1 MSTPISQGSKLT
13 GLELYAPHRAD
24 VQPEPIGVTSPQTS
38 EPASASEE
46 MPVQDEPNNRDLI
59 DDEQVEAVHARLD
72 AAIQEAIDNGGF
84 ANREEPADD
93 VPQLPPAPQLRPH
106 DKFASFAL
114 PTAEVPSHHY
124 AEAQVASWRRSRLNP
139 VIVPQPLDTHHRG
152 VRAPLLRYAL
162 MIGAAAAVA
171 YVIAFMPSIPWQRN
185 AVPQDGGN
193 SGATAIAIETKAE
206 PEPSSRLIAED
217 QRAIANEPMP
227 LEVSVDNAVH
237 NASLRLAGL
246 AAGTHL
252 SAGSQVS
259 DLSWQLPLD
268 HLKNVYLY
276 APTDFV
282 GVMNS
287 ALDLVGPDKRLID
300 RREVRFEWLA
310 KKESRPEPSSSV
322 WPANPAPVRLLNG
335 DLASTLMRRGQD
347 FLGTGDIAAAR
358 ILFQRLAE
366 AGVADGAFAMAQTYD
381 PRYLTEHK
389 VIGVV
394 GDEFESARSLPKSG
408 PSGVCRGG
416 PHAFTNGH
424 EVISPP
430 WPLNEFS

>member
-13 GLELYAPHRAD
+13 GLELYAPRRAD
-24 VQPEPIGVTSPQTS
+24 VQSEPIGVALPQTS
-38 EPASASEE
+38 APASASEE

-59 DDEQVEAVHARLD
+59 DHEQLEAVHARLE
-72 AAIQEAIDNGGF
+72 AAIQEAIDNAGF
-84 ANREEPADD
+84 ANREESADD
-93 VPQLPPAPQLRPH
+93 VPQLPPAPQLRPR
-106 DKFASFAL
+106 DKFACFAL
-114 PTAEVPSHHY
+114 PTAEVPRRNY
-124 AEAQVASWRRSRLNP
+124 ADPEVESWRRSRLNP
-139 VIVPQPLDTHHRG
+139 VAVPEPVDAHR
-152 VRAPLLRYAL
+152 RSAPTWLLRYAL
-162 MIGAAAAVA
+162 MIGGAAAVA
-171 YVIAFMPSIPWQRN
+171 YAIAVVPSTQGLRD
-185 AVPQDGGN
+185 ALPQDAGN
-193 SGATAIAIETKAE
+193 SSGTAIAIETKAE

-227 LEVSVDNAVH
+227 LEVSVDNAVQ

-259 DLSWQLPLD
+259 DSSWQVPLD
-268 HLKNVYLY
+268 RLKNVYLY

-287 ALDLVGPDKRLID
+287 ALDLLGPDKRLID

-310 KKESRPEPSSSV
+310 KKESRPEPGSSI
-322 WPANPAPVRLLNG
+322 WPANPAPVQSLNG
-335 DLASTLMRRGQD
+335 DVASSLMKRGQD

-358 ILFQRLAE
+358 ILFKRLAD
-366 AGVADGAFAMAQTYD
+366 AGIADGAFAMARTYD

-394 GDEFESARSLPKSG
+394 GDESKARGFYQQAAQLGSVEAAHMLEQTVAK
-408 PSGVCRGG
+408 
-416 PHAFTNGH
+416 
-424 EVISPP
+424 
-430 WPLNEFS
+430 

>member
-13 GLELYAPHRAD
+13 GLELYAPRRAD
-24 VQPEPIGVTSPQTS
+24 VQSEPIGVALPQTS
-38 EPASASEE
+38 APASASEE

-59 DDEQVEAVHARLD
+59 DDEQLEAVHARLE
-72 AAIQEAIDNGGF
+72 AAIQEAIDNAGF
-84 ANREEPADD
+84 ANREESADD
-93 VPQLPPAPQLRPH
+93 VPQLPPAPQLRPR
-106 DKFASFAL
+106 DKFACFAL
-114 PTAEVPSHHY
+114 PTAEVPRRNY
-124 AEAQVASWRRSRLNP
+124 ADPEVESWRRSRLNP
-139 VIVPQPLDTHHRG
+139 VVVPEPVDAHQRS
-152 VRAPLLRYAL
+152 APTWLLRYAL
-162 MIGAAAAVA
+162 MIGGAAAVA
-171 YVIAFMPSIPWQRN
+171 YAIAVMPSIQGLRD
-185 AVPQDGGN
+185 ALPQDAGN
-193 SGATAIAIETKAE
+193 DSAAAIAIETKAE

-227 LEVSVDNAVH
+227 LEVSVDNAVQ

-259 DLSWQLPLD
+259 DSSWQVPLD
-268 HLKNVYLY
+268 RLKNVYLY

-287 ALDLVGPDKRLID
+287 ALDLLGPDKRLID

-310 KKESRPEPSSSV
+310 KKESRPEPSSSIS
-322 WPANPAPVRLLNG
+322 PANPAPVQSLNG
-335 DLASTLMRRGQD
+335 DVASNLMKRGQD

-358 ILFQRLAE
+358 ILFKRLAA
-366 AGVADGAFAMAQTYD
+366 AGIADGAFAMARTYD

-394 GDEFESARSLPKSG
+394 GDESKARVFYQQAAQLGSVEAAHMLEQTVSK
-408 PSGVCRGG
+408 
-416 PHAFTNGH
+416 
-424 EVISPP
+424 
-430 WPLNEFS
+430 

>member
-13 GLELYAPHRAD
+13 GLELYAPRRAD
-24 VQPEPIGVTSPQTS
+24 VQSEPIGVALPQTS
-38 EPASASEE
+38 APASASEE

-59 DDEQVEAVHARLD
+59 DDEQLEAVHARLE
-72 AAIQEAIDNGGF
+72 AAIQEAIDNAGF
-84 ANREEPADD
+84 ANREESADD
-93 VPQLPPAPQLRPH
+93 VPQLPPAPQLRPR

-114 PTAEVPSHHY
+114 PTAEVPRRNH
-124 AEAQVASWRRSRLNP
+124 ADPEVESWRRSRLNP
-139 VIVPQPLDTHHRG
+139 VVVPEPVDAHQRS
-152 VRAPLLRYAL
+152 APTWLLRYAL
-162 MIGAAAAVA
+162 MIGGAAAVA
-171 YVIAFMPSIPWQRN
+171 YAIAVMPSIQGLRD
-185 AVPQDGGN
+185 ALPQDAGN
-193 SGATAIAIETKAE
+193 NSAAAIAIETKAE

-227 LEVSVDNAVH
+227 LEVSVDNAVQ

-259 DLSWQLPLD
+259 DSSWQVPLD
-268 HLKNVYLY
+268 RLKNVYLY

-287 ALDLVGPDKRLID
+287 ALDLLGPDKRLID

-310 KKESRPEPSSSV
+310 KKESRPEPSSSIS
-322 WPANPAPVRLLNG
+322 PANPAPVQSLNG
-335 DLASTLMRRGQD
+335 DVASNLMKRGQD

-358 ILFQRLAE
+358 ILFKRLAA
-366 AGVADGAFAMAQTYD
+366 AGIADGAFAMARTYD

-394 GDEFESARSLPKSG
+394 GDESKARVFYQQAAQLGSVEAAHMLEQTVSK
-408 PSGVCRGG
+408 
-416 PHAFTNGH
+416 
-424 EVISPP
+424 
-430 WPLNEFS
+430 

>member
-13 GLELYAPHRAD
+13 GLELYAPRRAD
-24 VQPEPIGVTSPQTS
+24 VQSEPIGVALPQTS
-38 EPASASEE
+38 APASASEE

-59 DDEQVEAVHARLD
+59 DEEQLEAVHARLE
-72 AAIQEAIDNGGF
+72 AAIQEAIDNAGF
-84 ANREEPADD
+84 ANREESADD
-93 VPQLPPAPQLRPH
+93 VPQLPPAPQLRPR
-106 DKFASFAL
+106 DKFACFAL
-114 PTAEVPSHHY
+114 PTAEVPRRNH
-124 AEAQVASWRRSRLNP
+124 ADPEVESWRRSRLNP
-139 VIVPQPLDTHHRG
+139 VAVPEPVDAHQRS
-152 VRAPLLRYAL
+152 APTWLLRYAL
-162 MIGAAAAVA
+162 MIGGAAAVA
-171 YVIAFMPSIPWQRN
+171 YAIAVMPSIQGLRD
-185 AVPQDGGN
+185 ALPQDAGN
-193 SGATAIAIETKAE
+193 DSAATIAIETKAE

-227 LEVSVDNAVH
+227 LEVSVDNAVQ

-259 DLSWQLPLD
+259 DSSWQVPLD
-268 HLKNVYLY
+268 RLKNVYLY

-287 ALDLVGPDKRLID
+287 ALDLLGPDKRLID

-310 KKESRPEPSSSV
+310 KKESRPEPSSSI
-322 WPANPAPVRLLNG
+322 WPANAAPVQSLNG
-335 DLASTLMRRGQD
+335 DVASSLMKRGQD

-358 ILFQRLAE
+358 ILFKRLAD
-366 AGVADGAFAMAQTYD
+366 AGIADGAFAMARTYD

-394 GDEFESARSLPKSG
+394 GDESKARVFYQQAAQLGSVEAAHMLAQTVSK
-408 PSGVCRGG
+408 
-416 PHAFTNGH
+416 
-424 EVISPP
+424 
-430 WPLNEFS
+430 

>member
-13 GLELYAPHRAD
+13 GLELYAPRRAD
-24 VQPEPIGVTSPQTS
+24 VQSEPIGVALPQTS
-38 EPASASEE
+38 APASASEE

-59 DDEQVEAVHARLD
+59 DHEQLEAVHARLE
-72 AAIQEAIDNGGF
+72 AAIQEAIDNAGF
-84 ANREEPADD
+84 ANREESADD
-93 VPQLPPAPQLRPH
+93 VPQLPPAPQLRPR
-106 DKFASFAL
+106 DKFACFAL
-114 PTAEVPSHHY
+114 PTAEVPRRNY
-124 AEAQVASWRRSRLNP
+124 ADPEVESWRRSRLNP
-139 VIVPQPLDTHHRG
+139 VAVPEPVDAHR
-152 VRAPLLRYAL
+152 RSAPTWLLRYAL
-162 MIGAAAAVA
+162 MIGGAAAVA
-171 YVIAFMPSIPWQRN
+171 YAIAVVPSTQGLRD
-185 AVPQDGGN
+185 ALPQDAGN
-193 SGATAIAIETKAE
+193 SSGTAIAIETKAE

-227 LEVSVDNAVH
+227 LEVSVDNAVQ

-259 DLSWQLPLD
+259 DSSWQVPLD
-268 HLKNVYLY
+268 HLKNLYLY

-287 ALDLVGPDKRLID
+287 ALDLLGPDKRLID

-310 KKESRPEPSSSV
+310 KKESRPEPGSSI
-322 WPANPAPVRLLNG
+322 WPANPAPVQSLNG
-335 DLASTLMRRGQD
+335 DVASSLMKRGQD

-358 ILFQRLAE
+358 ILFKRLAD
-366 AGVADGAFAMAQTYD
+366 AGIADGAFAMARTYD

-394 GDEFESARSLPKSG
+394 GDESKARVFYQQAAQLGSVEAAHMLEQTVSK
-408 PSGVCRGG
+408 
-416 PHAFTNGH
+416 
-424 EVISPP
+424 
-430 WPLNEFS
+430 

>member
-13 GLELYAPHRAD
+13 GLELYAPRRAD
-24 VQPEPIGVTSPQTS
+24 VQSEPIGVALPQTS
-38 EPASASEE
+38 APASASEE

-59 DDEQVEAVHARLD
+59 DDEQLEAVHARLE
-72 AAIQEAIDNGGF
+72 AAIQEAIDNAGF
-84 ANREEPADD
+84 ANREEAADD
-93 VPQLPPAPQLRPH
+93 VPQLPPAPQLRPR

-114 PTAEVPSHHY
+114 PTAEVPRRNH
-124 AEAQVASWRRSRLNP
+124 ADPEVESWRRSRLNP
-139 VIVPQPLDTHHRG
+139 VVVPEPVDAHQRS
-152 VRAPLLRYAL
+152 APTWLLRYAL
-162 MIGAAAAVA
+162 MIGGAAAVA
-171 YVIAFMPSIPWQRN
+171 YAIAVMPSIQGLRD
-185 AVPQDGGN
+185 ALPQDAGN
-193 SGATAIAIETKAE
+193 NSAAAIAIETKAE

-227 LEVSVDNAVH
+227 LEVSVDNAVQ

-259 DLSWQLPLD
+259 DSSWQVPLD
-268 HLKNVYLY
+268 RLKNVYLY

-287 ALDLVGPDKRLID
+287 ALDLLGPDKRLID

-310 KKESRPEPSSSV
+310 KKESRPEPSSSIS
-322 WPANPAPVRLLNG
+322 PANPAPVQSLNG
-335 DLASTLMRRGQD
+335 DVASNLMKRGQD

-358 ILFQRLAE
+358 ILFKRLAD
-366 AGVADGAFAMAQTYD
+366 AGIADGAFAMARTYD

-394 GDEFESARSLPKSG
+394 GDESKARVFYQQAAQLGSVEAAHMLEQTVSK
-408 PSGVCRGG
+408 
-416 PHAFTNGH
+416 
-424 EVISPP
+424 
-430 WPLNEFS
+430 

>member
-13 GLELYAPHRAD
+13 GLELYAPRRAD
-24 VQPEPIGVTSPQTS
+24 VQSEPIGVALPQTS
-38 EPASASEE
+38 APASASEE

-59 DDEQVEAVHARLD
+59 DDEQLEAVHARLE
-72 AAIQEAIDNGGF
+72 AAIQEAIDNAGF
-84 ANREEPADD
+84 ANREEAADD
-93 VPQLPPAPQLRPH
+93 VPQLPPAPQLRPR

-114 PTAEVPSHHY
+114 PTAEVPRRNH
-124 AEAQVASWRRSRLNP
+124 ADPEVESWRRSRLNP
-139 VIVPQPLDTHHRG
+139 VAVPEPVDAHQRS
-152 VRAPLLRYAL
+152 APTWLLRYAL
-162 MIGAAAAVA
+162 MIGGAAAVA
-171 YVIAFMPSIPWQRN
+171 YAIAVMPSIQGLRD
-185 AVPQDGGN
+185 ALPQDAGN
-193 SGATAIAIETKAE
+193 NSAAAIAIETKAE

-227 LEVSVDNAVH
+227 LEVSVDNAVQ

-259 DLSWQLPLD
+259 DSSWQVPLD
-268 HLKNVYLY
+268 RLKNVYLH

-287 ALDLVGPDKRLID
+287 ALDLLGPDKRLID

-310 KKESRPEPSSSV
+310 KKETRPEPISSI
-322 WPANPAPVRLLNG
+322 WPANPAPVQPLNG
-335 DLASTLMRRGQD
+335 DVASSLMKRGQD

-358 ILFQRLAE
+358 ILFKRLAD
-366 AGVADGAFAMAQTYD
+366 AGIADGAFAMARTYD
-381 PRYLTEHK
+381 PRYLAEHK

-394 GDEFESARSLPKSG
+394 GDESKARVFYQQAAQLGSVEAAHVLEQTVSK
-408 PSGVCRGG
+408 
-416 PHAFTNGH
+416 
-424 EVISPP
+424 
-430 WPLNEFS
+430 

>member
-13 GLELYAPHRAD
+13 GLELYAPRRAD
-24 VQPEPIGVTSPQTS
+24 VQSEPIGVALPQTS
-38 EPASASEE
+38 APASASEE

-59 DDEQVEAVHARLD
+59 DDEQLEAVHARLE
-72 AAIQEAIDNGGF
+72 AAIQEAIDNAGF
-84 ANREEPADD
+84 ANREESADD
-93 VPQLPPAPQLRPH
+93 VPQLPPAPQLRPR
-106 DKFASFAL
+106 DKFTCFAL
-114 PTAEVPSHHY
+114 PTAEVPRRNH
-124 AEAQVASWRRSRLNP
+124 ADPEVESWRRSRLNP
-139 VIVPQPLDTHHRG
+139 VVVPEPVDAHQRS
-152 VRAPLLRYAL
+152 APTWLLRYAL
-162 MIGAAAAVA
+162 MIGGAAAVA
-171 YVIAFMPSIPWQRN
+171 YAIAVMPSIQGLRD
-185 AVPQDGGN
+185 ALPQDAGN
-193 SGATAIAIETKAE
+193 DSAATIAIETKAE

-227 LEVSVDNAVH
+227 LEVSVDNAVQ

-259 DLSWQLPLD
+259 DSSWQVPLD
-268 HLKNVYLY
+268 RLKNVYLY

-287 ALDLVGPDKRLID
+287 ALDLLGPDKRLID

-310 KKESRPEPSSSV
+310 KKESRPEPSSSIS
-322 WPANPAPVRLLNG
+322 PANPAPVQSLNG
-335 DLASTLMRRGQD
+335 DVASNLMKRGQD

-358 ILFQRLAE
+358 ILFKRLAA
-366 AGVADGAFAMAQTYD
+366 AGIADGAFAMARTYD

-394 GDEFESARSLPKSG
+394 GDESKARVFYQQAAQLGSVEAAHMLEQTVSK
-408 PSGVCRGG
+408 
-416 PHAFTNGH
+416 
-424 EVISPP
+424 
-430 WPLNEFS
+430 

>member
-13 GLELYAPHRAD
+13 GLELYAPRRAD
-24 VQPEPIGVTSPQTS
+24 VQSEPIGVALPQTS
-38 EPASASEE
+38 APASASEE

-59 DDEQVEAVHARLD
+59 DDEQLEAVHARLE
-72 AAIQEAIDNGGF
+72 AAIQEAIDNAGF
-84 ANREEPADD
+84 ANREESADD
-93 VPQLPPAPQLRPH
+93 VPQLPPAPQLRPR
-106 DKFASFAL
+106 DKFTCFAL
-114 PTAEVPSHHY
+114 PTAEVPRRNY
-124 AEAQVASWRRSRLNP
+124 ADPEVESWRRSRLNP
-139 VIVPQPLDTHHRG
+139 VVVPEPVDAHQRS
-152 VRAPLLRYAL
+152 APTWLLRYAL
-162 MIGAAAAVA
+162 MIGGAAAVA
-171 YVIAFMPSIPWQRN
+171 YAIAVMPSIQGLRD
-185 AVPQDGGN
+185 ALPQDAGN
-193 SGATAIAIETKAE
+193 DSAAAIAIETKAE

-227 LEVSVDNAVH
+227 LEVSVDNAVQ

-259 DLSWQLPLD
+259 DSSWQVPLD
-268 HLKNVYLY
+268 RLKNVYLY

-287 ALDLVGPDKRLID
+287 ALDLLGPDKRLID

-310 KKESRPEPSSSV
+310 KKESRPEPSSSIS
-322 WPANPAPVRLLNG
+322 PANPAPVQSLNG
-335 DLASTLMRRGQD
+335 DVASNLMKRGQD

-358 ILFQRLAE
+358 ILFKRLAA
-366 AGVADGAFAMAQTYD
+366 AGIADGAFAMARTYD

-394 GDEFESARSLPKSG
+394 GDESKAR
-408 PSGVCRGG
+408 
-416 PHAFTNGH
+416 AFYQQAAQLGSVEAAHMLEQT
-424 EVISPP
+424 VSK
-430 WPLNEFS
+430 

>member
-13 GLELYAPHRAD
+13 GLELYAPRRAD
-24 VQPEPIGVTSPQTS
+24 VQSEPIGVALPQTS
-38 EPASASEE
+38 APASASEE

-59 DDEQVEAVHARLD
+59 DDEQLEAVHARLE
-72 AAIQEAIDNGGF
+72 AAIQEAIDNAGF
-84 ANREEPADD
+84 ANREESADD
-93 VPQLPPAPQLRPH
+93 VPQLPPAPQLRPR
-106 DKFASFAL
+106 DKFACLAL
-114 PTAEVPSHHY
+114 PTAEVPRRNY
-124 AEAQVASWRRSRLNP
+124 ADPEVESWRRSRLNP
-139 VIVPQPLDTHHRG
+139 VVVPEPVDAHQRS
-152 VRAPLLRYAL
+152 APTWLLRYAL
-162 MIGAAAAVA
+162 MIGGAAAVA
-171 YVIAFMPSIPWQRN
+171 YAIAVMPSIQGLRD
-185 AVPQDGGN
+185 ALPQDAGN
-193 SGATAIAIETKAE
+193 DSAATIAIETKAE

-227 LEVSVDNAVH
+227 LEVSVDNAVQ

-259 DLSWQLPLD
+259 DSSWQVPLD
-268 HLKNVYLY
+268 RLKNVYLY

-287 ALDLVGPDKRLID
+287 ALDLLGPDKRLID

-310 KKESRPEPSSSV
+310 KKESRPEPSSSIS
-322 WPANPAPVRLLNG
+322 PANPAPVQSLNG
-335 DLASTLMRRGQD
+335 DVASNLMKRGQD

-358 ILFQRLAE
+358 ILFKRLAA
-366 AGVADGAFAMAQTYD
+366 AGIADGAFAMARTYD

-394 GDEFESARSLPKSG
+394 GDESKARVFYQQAAQLGSVEAAHMLEQTVSK
-408 PSGVCRGG
+408 
-416 PHAFTNGH
+416 
-424 EVISPP
+424 
-430 WPLNEFS
+430 